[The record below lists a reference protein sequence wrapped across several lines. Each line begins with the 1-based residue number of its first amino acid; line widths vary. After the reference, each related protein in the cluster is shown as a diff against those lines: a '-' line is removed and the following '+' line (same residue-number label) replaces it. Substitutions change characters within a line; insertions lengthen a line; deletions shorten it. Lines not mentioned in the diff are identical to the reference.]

1 MKLSYLVGL
10 ASWGLHRRM
19 TSEAGDQSGQHVDTV
34 LLRNDACV
42 PWKAGERCEPGT
54 SEPL

>member
-10 ASWGLHRRM
+10 ASWGFHRCM
-19 TSEAGDQSGQHVDTV
+19 TWEVGDQSGQHVDTV
-34 LLRNDACV
+34 SLRNDACV

>member
-10 ASWGLHRRM
+10 ASWGLHRRR

-34 LLRNDACV
+34 SLRNVACV

>member
-10 ASWGLHRRM
+10 ASWGFHRRM
-19 TSEAGDQSGQHVDTV
+19 TWEVGDQSGQHVDTV
-34 LLRNDACV
+34 SHHNDACV

>member
-1 MKLSYLVGL
+1 MKLSYLVGV
-10 ASWGLHRRM
+10 ASWGFHRRM

-34 LLRNDACV
+34 SHHNDACV